1 MELYFLRHG
10 RSVSRA
16 DWAEDDG
23 QRPLTEDGRLDMAR
37 EVATLARFGLR
48 PDLIVTSPL
57 RRARQTAEIVAAGL
71 EASDRLID
79 DDRLAQGFGPK
90 RLRKVLRAHKE
101 ARHIML
107 VGHEPDFSATIG
119 KLTGGRVL
127 CSKGGLAR
135 VDIADIEDRHGE
147 LVWLWQANQLVGEG
161 VGQAVVVPAPPP
173 PGELSQT
180 T

>member
-1 MELYFLRHG
+1 MELYFLRHA

-16 DWAEDDG
+16 EWAGDDG
-23 QRPLTEDGRLDMAR
+23 QRPLTEDGRLDMVR
-37 EVATLARFGLR
+37 EAATLTRLGLR

-57 RRARQTAEIVAAGL
+57 LRARQTAEIVAAAL
-71 EASDRLID
+71 DASDRVID
-79 DDRLAQGFGPK
+79 DDRLTHGFGPK
-90 RLRKVLRAHKE
+90 RLRKVLRAHKD
-101 ARHIML
+101 ARHVML

-135 VDIADIEDRHGE
+135 VDIADVEDRRGE
-147 LVWLWQANQLVGEG
+147 LVWLWQAAQLAGDALRRAVDARTPPD
-161 VGQAVVVPAPPP
+161 GQK
-173 PGELSQT
+173 T